1 MGLWRSADGW
11 AEDFEH
17 KPLITGFK
25 VVLWV
30 VVLGILVTA
39 LLWGTG
45 VVTAPW
51 KGKGDAYIQKNSAD
65 NWVAAQRTFHQED
78 NDYTADLGKIRD
90 AKAALATFETG
101 AKPDPN
107 SIAAF
112 QWQQQ
117 DTNLRTDL
125 TGLEQGCQQVAAN
138 YATDAQSY
146 LTESFRDAGLPATL
160 DAAAC
165 SN

>member
-11 AEDFEH
+11 ASDFQR
-17 KPLITGFK
+17 KPGITVFK
-25 VVLWV
+25 AVFWIVLLGVFVVVVLW
-30 VVLGILVTA
+30 T
-39 LLWGTG
+39 TG

-65 NWVAAQRTFHQED
+65 NWVAAQRTFHQEN
-78 NDYTADLGKIRD
+78 NDYTADLVKIRD
-90 AKAALATFETG
+90 AKTALTQFEAG
-101 AKPDPN
+101 AKPHPN

-117 DTNLRTDL
+117 DTNLRTTL
-125 TGLEQGCQQVAAN
+125 TGLEQGCEQVAAN

-165 SN
+165 SR

>member
-1 MGLWRSADGW
+1 MGLWSSADGW
-11 AEDFEH
+11 AEDFEDR
-17 KPLITGFK
+17 PLITGAK
-25 VVLWV
+25 
-30 VVLGILVTA
+30 A
-39 LLWGTG
+39 LLWVAAIGVLVLAALWGFG

-51 KGKGDAYIQKNSAD
+51 KGKGDAYIQKNSAA

-78 NDYTADLGKIRD
+78 NDYTTDLVKIGD
-90 AKAALATFETG
+90 AKATLAQFEAG

-125 TGLEQGCQQVAAN
+125 AGLKLACEQVAAN

-165 SN
+165 SR